1 LAEPDDVALPAVFL
15 ALDDSRWISDELI
28 LVAGRE
34 WIILRS
40 VIVHGCAG
48 FGRQVINWQLQAFS
62 RIESF
67 RKEAAEAVVHGLF
80 KVLLAAEISLG
91 RQY

>member
-48 FGRQVINWQLQAFS
+48 FGRQVINWQLQANAL
-62 RIESF
+62 IEGALTIWI
-67 RKEAAEAVVHGLF
+67 E
-80 KVLLAAEISLG
+80 VLRNRVIANFNALARST
-91 RQY
+91 